1 MNSTEKPQKKS
12 VAQYAPLLLLG
23 TALLSVLLIFG
34 VSFAR
39 YIKTQ
44 DQTILL
50 KSQSGTGV
58 YLLQGSGGFSAP
70 GDWVREEEG
79 DGYLLSFRLSNAA
92 AQQSYPAGD
101 VRAQLFVVASVQD
114 NGAAV
119 TLRVGDAVYTA
130 RAEKIERESYLGRR
144 YGDGTLYR
152 FYDGQ
157 TEPLTFALPGGAL
170 SAVSMELHVDGAAA
184 PNTTYTL
191 IAQNT
196 EFE

>member
-44 DQTILL
+44 DQTVLL

-101 VRAQLFVVASVQD
+101 VRAQLFVPSI
-114 NGAAV
+114 
-119 TLRVGDAVYTA
+119 R
-130 RAEKIERESYLGRR
+130 RGRR
-144 YGDGTLYR
+144 KSSGR
-152 FYDGQ
+152 
-157 TEPLTFALPGGAL
+157 AISAGATATGR
-170 SAVSMELHVDGAAA
+170 STGF
-184 PNTTYTL
+184 TTGR
-191 IAQNT
+191 QSR
-196 EFE
+196 

>member
-1 MNSTEKPQKKS
+1 MNSTKKPQKKS

-44 DQTILL
+44 DQTVLL

-92 AQQSYPAGD
+92 AQQSYPTGNI
-101 VRAQLFVVASVQD
+101 RAQLFVIASVQD

-130 RAEKIERESYLGRR
+130 RGARSFWILVKPLWKRR
-144 YGDGTLYR
+144 CFSPVPSR
-152 FYDGQ
+152 AKRWSISPCRPFQ
-157 TEPLTFALPGGAL
+157 RSRRL
-170 SAVSMELHVDGAAA
+170 SWARAA
-184 PNTTYTL
+184 
-191 IAQNT
+191 
-196 EFE
+196 

>member
-44 DQTILL
+44 DQTVLL

-92 AQQSYPAGD
+92 AQQSYPTGD
-101 VRAQLFVVASVQD
+101 IRAQIFVIASVQD

-152 FYDGQ
+152 F
-157 TEPLTFALPGGAL
+157 
-170 SAVSMELHVDGAAA
+170 
-184 PNTTYTL
+184 
-191 IAQNT
+191 
-196 EFE
+196 